1 MERKDLTMAKTRGRN
16 YLTKE
21 DKEEI
26 KRRIS
31 KGESSETVAKW
42 YDISAFAVEKIA
54 GVLRE

>member
-1 MERKDLTMAKTRGRN
+1 MAKTRGRN

-26 KRRIS
+26 KRRIL